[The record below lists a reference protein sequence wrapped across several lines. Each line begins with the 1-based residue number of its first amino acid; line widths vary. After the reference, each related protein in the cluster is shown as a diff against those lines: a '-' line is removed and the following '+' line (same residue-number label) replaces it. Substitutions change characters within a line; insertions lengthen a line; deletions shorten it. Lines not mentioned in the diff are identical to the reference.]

1 MAFKKGTPKAMRKLV
16 FSILMV
22 SSLPCLVAESFKPY
36 WWNERHPDGVSA
48 GYGFP
53 MGMSEERDGSPA
65 VRGHLKQAVAAAV
78 EYLDDSLEGGAGPL
92 VSAFKN
98 QRWFVDNNYNNEP
111 LAVEQLKAVVKVFYD
126 RIAEVYPSRRNVRSP
141 DTAGWKA
148 SQWDTDWMVE
158 DGYELIDTTRYPAGN
173 RWATANKDWR
183 VVGVDSPYPWAQN
196 AELDS
201 DRETAR
207 IGQLKAFFSFELPQS
222 VVTASPNGKT
232 LRRVPFPYGVERE
245 SSEQTQEID
254 YLYSPKLGEGE
265 KAPLLIVFP
274 GGPSSFLGQRSVNQ
288 GAFLQ
293 WCKFGSS
300 RAHCLIMGSAS
311 GGIVTAIPEVIES
324 VINNKVPGIS
334 TSVDLDRIYLYG
346 YSYGTLTVSRLL
358 DLAPK
363 RYAGAFLS
371 GTASWA
377 AGKWSPKQSDDV
389 KDAYAAKIGHVP
401 ILFALGETETNGSI
415 LSVEEHEDWISRLKV
430 HNPES
435 FLLQSEGGHS
445 GSQISS
451 SNRLQNLRWLFAQ
464 RRGLSGG
471 SRSE

>member
-1 MAFKKGTPKAMRKLV
+1 MRDLLFLV
-16 FSILMV
+16 LIVGPLQG
-22 SSLPCLVAESFKPY
+22 LVADTFHPY
-36 WWNERHPDGVSA
+36 WWNERHADGVSA

-53 MGMSEERDGSPA
+53 AGMGDDGDHSPA
-65 VRGHLKQAVAAAV
+65 VRGHLKRAVAATI

-92 VSAFKN
+92 VSAFKK
-98 QRWFVDNNYNNEP
+98 QRWFIDNNHNNEP
-111 LAVEQLKAVVKVFYD
+111 LTFGQLKAVAKVFYD
-126 RIAEVYPSRRNVRSP
+126 RIEEVYPSRRKVRTP
-141 DTAGWKA
+141 DTKGWKA

-158 DGYELIDTTRYPAGN
+158 DGYEPIDTTLYPAGN
-173 RWATANKDWR
+173 RWAKANKEWR
-183 VVGVDSPYPWAQN
+183 VVGVDSPYPWPQN
-196 AELDS
+196 AKVNLDPKPAT
-201 DRETAR
+201 R
-207 IGQLKAFFSFELPQS
+207 GQLKAVFSFEFPLS

-232 LRRVPFPYGVERE
+232 RRRVPFPYEVERK

-254 YLYSPKLGEGE
+254 YLYSPNLKQGE

-300 RAHCLIMGSAS
+300 RAHCLIMGSS
-311 GGIVTAIPEVIES
+311 SSGIVTAIPEVIES
-324 VINNKVPGIS
+324 VIHNKVPSIS
-334 TSVDLDRIYLYG
+334 TSVDQDRIYLYG

-358 DLAPK
+358 DLAPD

-371 GTASWA
+371 GTADWG
-377 AGKWSPKQSDDV
+377 AGKWTPSQSDEV
-389 KDAYAAKIGHVP
+389 KNAYATKIGHVP
-401 ILFALGETETNGSI
+401 ILFALGKSETNGSI

-430 HNPES
+430 HNPKS

-451 SNRLQNLRWLFAQ
+451 SNHLQNLRWLFSH
-464 RRGLSGG
+464 RRKIPG
-471 SRSE
+471 SKSAE